1 MTFKVQKYYI
11 LLIFILIHG
20 IIKSQDISFSQ
31 YNLFQTYYNPVLS
44 GMFEG
49 TVKVSLINRDQ
60 WIKFVED
67 PYRSFGIT
75 GDIKFDLK
83 NQDFRNDYLSLGA
96 YFLSD
101 RAQLLDWNKNEMGVG
116 LSYYKKLDKFR
127 NSYLS
132 GGIGIRLLQRSLSYD
147 NIYFQDQFD
156 GLNKYDNPTQEIL
169 PINIHT
175 TPDLKIGL
183 GYQTQISSR
192 WNMQLSSSI
201 HYIFR
206 PNFSFFKNLD
216 DINYRGSSDY
226 KALIRTNTIFNFVYE
241 ITKYEQIIPRIFIGT
256 QGPHTIIQIGTGYRK
271 SFYSINQTAL
281 HTAVSLRNV
290 ASGTSIT
297 PVDLGLQIG
306 FEIKSF
312 IIGLHYDIG
321 LRDAIRFS
329 NPTHSFELG
338 LTWIGNYDNDGYV
351 CPKF

>member
-1 MTFKVQKYYI
+1 MHFSVQA
-11 LLIFILIHG
+11 
-20 IIKSQDISFSQ
+20 QDVSFSQ

-49 TVKVSLINRDQ
+49 TVKVSLINRDH
-60 WIKFVED
+60 WVRFVEN

-83 NQDFRNDYLSLGA
+83 SQDFKHDYLSLGA

-116 LSYYKKLDKFR
+116 LSYYKKLNKAK
-127 NSYLS
+127 NTYLS
-132 GGIGIRLLQRSLSYD
+132 GGLGIGLLQRSLSYD

-156 GLNKYDNPTQEIL
+156 GLSEYNNPTGEIL

-175 TPDLKIGL
+175 TPDLKIGI
-183 GYQTQISSR
+183 GISTELTSS
-192 WNMQLSSSI
+192 WNLQAASAI

-216 DINYRGSSDY
+216 DPNYRGVSDFR
-226 KALIRTNTIFNFVYE
+226 ALIRTNTILNFIYE
-241 ITKYEQIIPRIFIGT
+241 INKFEQFIPRLFVGT
-256 QGPHTIIQIGTGYRK
+256 QGPHTIIQLGTGYRK
-271 SFYSINQTAL
+271 SFYSLNQTAF
-281 HTAVSLRNV
+281 HTAVAIRSV
-290 ASGTSIT
+290 ASDKLIT
-297 PVDLGLQIG
+297 PVDLGLQMG

-338 LTWIGNYDNDGYV
+338 LTWIGNYDNNGYV